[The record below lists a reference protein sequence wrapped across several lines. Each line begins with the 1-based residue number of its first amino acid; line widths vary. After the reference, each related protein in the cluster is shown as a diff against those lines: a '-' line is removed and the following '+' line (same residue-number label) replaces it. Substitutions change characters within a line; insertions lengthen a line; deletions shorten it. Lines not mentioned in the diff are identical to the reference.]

1 VGLFKQALMIMT
13 LGMGLTFV
21 FLYFVIQGLKLA
33 ARIIHYYEG
42 DPREE
47 PVQPVQ
53 PAAASGGE
61 AALHAAVI
69 AVALEVSKSSTHQ
82 RV

>member
-1 VGLFKQALMIMT
+1 MELFNQALMIMT
-13 LGMGLTFV
+13 MGMGLTFV
-21 FLYFVIQGLKLA
+21 FLYFVILGLKLS
-33 ARIIHYYEG
+33 ARIIHHFEG

-47 PVQPVQ
+47 PVKPVQ

-69 AVALEVSKSSTHQ
+69 AAALEVSK
-82 RV
+82 

>member
-1 VGLFKQALMIMT
+1 MELFNQSLMIMI

-21 FLYFVIQGLKLA
+21 FLYFVILGLKLS
-33 ARIIHYYEG
+33 ARIIHHFEG

-47 PVQPVQ
+47 PVK

-61 AALHAAVI
+61 AALNAAVI
-69 AVALEVSKSSTHQ
+69 AAALEVSKSSTH
-82 RV
+82 

>member
-1 VGLFKQALMIMT
+1 MGLFKQALMIMT

-21 FLYFVIQGLKLA
+21 FLYFVILGLKLA
-33 ARIIHYYEG
+33 ARIIHHFEG

-47 PVQPVQ
+47 PVQ

-69 AVALEVSKSSTHQ
+69 AVALEVSKSSTH
-82 RV
+82 